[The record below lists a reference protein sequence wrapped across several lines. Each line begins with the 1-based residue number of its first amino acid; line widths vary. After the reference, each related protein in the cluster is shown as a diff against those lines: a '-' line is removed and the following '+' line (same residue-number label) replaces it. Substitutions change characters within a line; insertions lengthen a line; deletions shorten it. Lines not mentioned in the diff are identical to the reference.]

1 MTPGGRAAA
10 AIEILDQII
19 ATRAPADR
27 LANDYFR
34 SRRYI
39 GSKDRTA
46 VQAIVY
52 GCLRHR
58 AQLEWWMARVRDGA
72 RREPFAPNGR
82 GWVIAYL
89 AILQKIPADKIA
101 STFSGENYDP
111 PPLSRGEETTI
122 EALSGR
128 SIEHPEQ
135 PEFVRANIPAWIVGR
150 FKARFGD
157 DHLREMAALTEE
169 APLDLRANILKTD
182 RRTLRGALAKIGIET
197 EFTRLSPWG
206 LRAATRTALMA
217 SEPYREGLV
226 EIQDEGSQLVALLAE
241 AEPGMRVCDFCAG
254 AGGKTLAIA
263 ATMNNK
269 GQIVACDVS
278 EKRLEASAQRTRRA
292 GVFNVERR
300 ALSDERDKWVK
311 KHAGSYD
318 RVLVDAPCTGTGTWR
333 RNPDARWTLRET
345 EIAELV
351 DKQRRILE
359 SAARLVKPGGR
370 LIYATCSLLADENE
384 MQADA
389 FAAAH
394 PEFACVPVPEI
405 WAKVG
410 SGACPTAGPYL
421 TLNPARDHTDGF
433 FVAVYERKAD
443 ALAPAAEG
451 G

>member
-10 AIEILDQII
+10 AIDILDQII
-19 ATRAPADR
+19 ATRTPADR

-58 AQLEWWMARVRDGA
+58 AQLEWWLARVRDGA

-82 GWVIAYL
+82 AWAIAYL
-89 AILQKIPADKIA
+89 AILQKIPPDKIA
-101 STFSGENYDP
+101 STFSGEQYDP
-111 PPLSRGEETTI
+111 PPLSRGELAAV

-135 PEFVRANIPAWIVGR
+135 GEAVRANIPAWIVER
-150 FKARFGD
+150 FRQRFGD
-157 DHLREMAALTEE
+157 DHAREMAAFTEE
-169 APLDLRANILKTD
+169 APLDMRANILKTD
-182 RRTLRGALAKIGIET
+182 RRKLRGLLAGIGIET
-197 EFTRLSPWG
+197 EPTRLSPWG
-206 LRAATRTALMA
+206 LRAATRSALMA
-217 SEPYREGLV
+217 SAPYKDGLV
-226 EIQDEGSQLVALLAE
+226 EVQDEGSQLVALLAA

-263 ATMNNK
+263 ATMGNK
-269 GQIVACDVS
+269 GQIAACDVS
-278 EKRLEASAQRTRRA
+278 AKRLEATGQRLRRA
-292 GVFNVERR
+292 GVFNVERTTL
-300 ALSDERDKWVK
+300 ADERDNWVK
-311 KHAGSYD
+311 KHKGFYD

-333 RNPDARWTLRET
+333 RNPDARWTLREP
-345 EIAELV
+345 EIAELA
-351 DKQRRILE
+351 DKQHRILD

-384 MQADA
+384 VQADA

-394 PEFACVPVPEI
+394 PEFMPVPVPDI
-405 WAKVG
+405 WAKV
-410 SGACPTAGPYL
+410 ATVPCPTAGPYL
-421 TLNPARDHTDGF
+421 TLNPARDRTDGF
-433 FVAVYERKAD
+433 FVAVFERKAD

>member
-1 MTPGGRAAA
+1 M
-10 AIEILDQII
+10 LDKII
-19 ATRAPADR
+19 ADRTPADR

-58 AQLEWWMARVRDGA
+58 AQLEWWLARIRDGA

-82 GWVIAYL
+82 AWVIAYL
-89 AILQKIPADKIA
+89 AILQQVPPEKIA
-101 STFSGENYDP
+101 TTFSGENYDP
-111 PPLSRGEETTI
+111 PPLSRGEQAAA

-128 SIEHPEQ
+128 SIAHPEQ
-135 PEFVRANIPAWIVGR
+135 PEAVRANVPAWIVGR
-150 FKARFGD
+150 LRARFGE
-157 DHLREMAALTEE
+157 DHAREMAAFAEE
-169 APLDLRANILKTD
+169 APLDLRTNILKTD
-182 RRTLRGALAKIGIET
+182 RRKLRAALAEIGIET
-197 EFTRLSPWG
+197 EPTRLSPWG

-217 SEPYREGLV
+217 SDPYKDGLV
-226 EIQDEGSQLVALLAE
+226 EVQDEGSQLVALLAA

-263 ATMNNK
+263 ATMANK
-269 GQIVACDVS
+269 GQISACDVS
-278 EKRLEASAQRTRRA
+278 AKRLEASALRMRRA
-292 GVFNVERR
+292 GVFNVERTVL
-300 ALSDERDKWVK
+300 ADERDNWVK
-311 KHAGSYD
+311 KHKAAFD

-333 RNPDARWTLRET
+333 RNPDARWTLREE

-351 DKQRRILE
+351 DKQKRILD

-370 LIYATCSLLADENE
+370 LVYATCSLLAEENE

-394 PEFACVPVPEI
+394 PEFATVPVPDI
-405 WAKVG
+405 WAKL
-410 SGACPTAGPYL
+410 STAPCPTAGPYL
-421 TLNPARDHTDGF
+421 HLNPARDRTDGF
-433 FVAVYERKAD
+433 FLAVFER
-443 ALAPAAEG
+443 AP
-451 G
+451 

>member
-10 AIEILDQII
+10 AIEILDKII
-19 ATRAPADR
+19 ADRTPADR

-58 AQLEWWMARVRDGA
+58 AQLEWWLARIRDGA

-82 GWVIAYL
+82 AWTIAYL
-89 AILQKIPADKIA
+89 AILQKIPPEKIA
-101 STFSGENYDP
+101 TTFSGEQYDP
-111 PPLSRGEETTI
+111 PPLSRGEQAAA

-128 SIEHPEQ
+128 SIEHPDQ
-135 PEFVRANIPAWIVGR
+135 PESVRANVPAWIMGR
-150 FKARFGD
+150 LRQRFGD
-157 DHLREMAALTEE
+157 DHLREMAAFAEE

-182 RRTLRGALAKIGIET
+182 RKTLRGLLKEIGIET
-197 EFTRLSPWG
+197 EPTRLSPWG
-206 LRAATRTALMA
+206 LRAATRAALMA
-217 SEPYREGLV
+217 SEPYKEGLV
-226 EIQDEGSQLVALLAE
+226 EVQDEGSQLVALLVG

-254 AGGKTLAIA
+254 AGGKSLAIA
-263 ATMNNK
+263 ATMGNK
-269 GQIVACDVS
+269 GQVAACDVS
-278 EKRLEASAQRTRRA
+278 AKRLEATGLRLRRA
-292 GVFNVERR
+292 GVFNVERTT
-300 ALSDERDKWVK
+300 LSDERDKWVK
-311 KHAGSYD
+311 KHAAMYD

-333 RNPDARWTLRET
+333 RNPDARWTLREP

-370 LIYATCSLLADENE
+370 LVYATCSLLAEENE

-389 FAAAH
+389 FASAH
-394 PEFACVPVPEI
+394 PEFAVLPIPEL
-405 WAKVG
+405 WAKM
-410 SGACPTAGPYL
+410 SPAPCPTAGPYL
-421 TLNPARDHTDGF
+421 MLNPARDRTDGF
-433 FVAVYERKAD
+433 FVAAFVRSA
-443 ALAPAAEG
+443 
-451 G
+451 